1 MSTCILTVSA
11 NPLSMKVVAPRKTI
25 DQLLKER
32 LQELGAIGGKASA
45 GKLSKAERAAKASKA
60 ATARW
65 GKKPKMKAKPKS
77 SPMEGD

>member
-1 MSTCILTVSA
+1 
-11 NPLSMKVVAPRKTI
+11 VAPRKTI

-65 GKKPKMKAKPKS
+65 RKSKSQDGSLNVHGDPLDPPKKAQAKKKAK
-77 SPMEGD
+77 